1 MTHYHLYAGGHVK
14 DVSLKDRFQVPGEFS
29 LNDAIR
35 YLRANPAMVWA
46 LATTQTAPAGF
57 TDKTILLSWF
67 APANQWI
74 TTDGKIFYIGLNA
87 SPLARWTPSPDI
99 PLNVHIW
106 TDGSCPKQHKN
117 GGWSA
122 RIEYRTPF
130 TYSSGHIVSL
140 YTGIQV
146 IGWYEDMTTSQFMEL
161 RAVLGGLRAISHED
175 RQFLGVTV
183 FLDSEW
189 VQKCAQKIYQPTKY
203 PAEFAELDKMV
214 KLHSVNFTKIK
225 GHSGIFENEQVDRLA
240 DYFCRHRSSATGLG
254 AEDIIAPRALPR
266 EQFS

>member
-1 MTHYHLYAGGHVK
+1 MTHFHLYAGGHVK
-14 DVSLKDRFQVPGEFS
+14 DVCTKERFRVEGEFS

-46 LATTQTAPAGF
+46 LATTQTPPEGF
-57 TDKTILLSWF
+57 QDKTILLSWF

-87 SPLARWTPSPDI
+87 SPQAKWSPDPAL

-106 TDGSCPKQHKN
+106 TDGSCPKQHKG
-117 GGWSA
+117 GGWAA

-130 TYSSGHIVSL
+130 KYNSGHIISL

-146 IGWYEDMTTSQFMEL
+146 IGWYDDMTTSQYMEL
-161 RAVLGGLRAISHED
+161 RAVLGALRAVRHEA
-175 RQFLGVTV
+175 REFLGTTV

-189 VQKCAQKIYQPTKY
+189 VQRCAQKIYKPVKY
-203 PAEFAELDKMV
+203 PAEFAELDQLV
-214 KLHSVNFTKIK
+214 TAFSVNFTKIK
-225 GHSGIFENEQVDRLA
+225 GHSGVFENEQVDQLA
-240 DYFCRHRSSATGLG
+240 AYFCQNRSAATGLG

-266 EQFS
+266 EGIL